1 MWTDMARD
9 RDILRLAARTRG
21 KTRGGNGNGSNAMKD
36 LFRALEAYTDKHYK
50 RMEELS
56 DESYLLD
63 YTLREMDEVA
73 GTVAV
78 MDGVLQQQENGRS
91 EDVIMV

>member
-1 MWTDMARD
+1 
-9 RDILRLAARTRG
+9 
-21 KTRGGNGNGSNAMKD
+21 
-36 LFRALEAYTDKHYK
+36 
-50 RMEELS
+50 MEELS

-78 MDGVLQQQENGRS
+78 TVGNGVQQQQDDGRS

>member
-1 MWTDMARD
+1 MAQD
-9 RDILRLAARTRG
+9 RNILRLAARTRAKNVG
-21 KTRGGNGNGSNAMKD
+21 AKGGGNGNNAMKD
-36 LFRALEAYTDKHYK
+36 LFRALEAYTEKHYK

-78 MDGVLQQQENGRS
+78 VNGVMQQDNERS